1 METNHEIRRSV
12 IPTRKNPQSSR
23 PSPMRSPEVREVAR
37 KLASLAVTR
46 QRQDG
51 QLNVRQGEQLR
62 RALAIA
68 GDTLGWAMSGDP
80 AVEASKDVV
89 KMVKSGVRSLT
100 ADLAEELRNKKIE
113 MMQLEEA
120 ASSFRELASDT
131 DASYPTELVYLHT
144 ARGASQDL
152 VTLTE
157 TITVTNAQEAQGV
170 ADKIGKS
177 TPNWDKLREQMIVD
191 LKQQQRQL
199 DKIMRTTS
207 DFVEYLQ
214 ELLKEVIVTLP

>member
-1 METNHEIRRSV
+1 
-12 IPTRKNPQSSR
+12 
-23 PSPMRSPEVREVAR
+23 MRSPEVREVAR